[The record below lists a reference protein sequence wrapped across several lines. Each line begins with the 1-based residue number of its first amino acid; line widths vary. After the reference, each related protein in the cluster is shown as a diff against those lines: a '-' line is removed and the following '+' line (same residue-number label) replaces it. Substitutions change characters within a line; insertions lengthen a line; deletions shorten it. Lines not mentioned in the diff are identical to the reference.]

1 MDTYDNSLWHQLWG
15 QSEAQ
20 DGQNPLAAAIAPPGF
35 YAAPEAS
42 KESPDAFAAQN
53 PGSIRSQLQ
62 NRLHSA
68 LGWIDNLAPKT
79 AADAGEMA
87 AYATPGLGQYL
98 STKDLVKA
106 GSSGDW
112 RGAGLALAGMFGGP
126 LAKTADHAALARAGE
141 MHAAGHTAEDI
152 WHQTGWFQGRDDKW
166 RFEIPDDQA
175 AYVAPRNRGGSSTV
189 KTVSDVVGHNDL
201 YAAYPELGGIR
212 TSWAVDPNKTNFA
225 GGGAYYPAG
234 YKNPIEAIGVSG
246 GSKPEV
252 LSNYLRECRNACEQA
267 RGGERVCVRVCRRR
281 VCLCVR
287 VCARAYV
294 RACACLLRVSDL
306 GKQGYQPP
314 PLRPQEPP
322 ASSV

>member
-62 NRLHSA
+62 NRLQSA

-106 GSSGDW
+106 GSSGD
-112 RGAGLALAGMFGGP
+112 RCRIRQPAS
-126 LAKTADHAALARAGE
+126 
-141 MHAAGHTAEDI
+141 
-152 WHQTGWFQGRDDKW
+152 GRD
-166 RFEIPDDQA
+166 
-175 AYVAPRNRGGSSTV
+175 RGPG
-189 KTVSDVVGHNDL
+189 
-201 YAAYPELGGIR
+201 
-212 TSWAVDPNKTNFA
+212 
-225 GGGAYYPAG
+225 
-234 YKNPIEAIGVSG
+234 
-246 GSKPEV
+246 
-252 LSNYLRECRNACEQA
+252 
-267 RGGERVCVRVCRRR
+267 
-281 VCLCVR
+281 
-287 VCARAYV
+287 
-294 RACACLLRVSDL
+294 RVSVSSQS
-306 GKQGYQPP
+306 QGWHAKP
-314 PLRPQEPP
+314 
-322 ASSV
+322 SSRRKPVR